1 MRVSVG
7 ALFICSAA
15 ATNPINKVI
24 QLLSSLESKVTAE
37 GEKEQQQYE
46 EFARWCEEN
55 AKEKQ
60 HELKNSAERK
70 ESLESTLEKTQ
81 ADISTTKAKIEELS
95 ASISQNEADLEK
107 ATAVRKAEHKDF
119 MERDQE
125 SVETIDTLERALQ
138 TIKKELAH
146 GFVQLQP
153 AAVNGLVGAVTAL
166 MDRNVVDGQSKV
178 QLQAFVQSQESTT
191 DEFAAQQAPATAAY
205 ETHDGTAAIL
215 GLLEDLLDK
224 AEAQRSKE
232 TQEETEAQFNYEM
245 LKQSLTDEIKTENK
259 ELSNARQHLAS
270 YKETESS
277 TSGDLAE
284 NNKDAAADSQTL
296 SQLQADCMQTASDHE
311 LSVQGRSDELKALA
325 EAKRIIG
332 ETTGSATGKAY
343 GLVQVSATSRSTAVD
358 GVIASLKQLGRS
370 SDDMSIALLA
380 SQISTA
386 SVSGDDVFAKVKGL
400 IRDMI
405 QKISEKA
412 RADAKE
418 HEWCTTKTKE
428 TEAKKAD
435 HESVV
440 AKLTSR
446 ADRAKSAIAKAEA
459 QIATL
464 EAELGALSK
473 MQAEM
478 DKNRN
483 SEHADYLEASA
494 DYQQGVEGVQ
504 AAIKVLKSYYGKDSA
519 LLQQPVVG
527 THSSSGGAAGGIIGL
542 LEVCESDFSKLLA
555 EVEADEKEAQE
566 VYERQ
571 SKDNRQAKAEKET
584 SLKYTQKT
592 LARTEKALAEINDD
606 TEAEQSELDATL
618 EYLAKVNK
626 RCVAK
631 PETYAS
637 RKAKRESEIEG
648 LKNALKILE
657 EETAGAFLAMRTV
670 SRHQ

>member
-1 MRVSVG
+1 MRAVSVALAVAG
-7 ALFICSAA
+7 AAS
-15 ATNPINKVI
+15 TNPINKVL
-24 QLLSSLESKVTAE
+24 QLLDSLAAKVTAD
-37 GEKEQQQYE
+37 GEKEQAQYE
-46 EFARWCEEN
+46 KFTQWCEEN
-55 AKEKQ
+55 AKETQ
-60 HELKNSAERK
+60 HELKNSGERQ
-70 ESLESTLEKTQ
+70 ESLQSVIDKTE
-81 ADISTTKAKIEELS
+81 ATISNVNSQIQELS
-95 ASISQNEADLEK
+95 ASIAQNEADLEK

-119 MERDQE
+119 AERDE
-125 SVETIDTLERALQ
+125 ELVGTIDTLERALQ
-138 TIKKELAH
+138 VVKKELAF
-146 GFVQLQP
+146 GQVSQS
-153 AAVNGLVGAVTAL
+153 AVTSLVGAATVMLDDSLVTSH
-166 MDRNVVDGQSKV
+166 DRSR
-178 QLQAFVQSQESTT
+178 LQAFVQQQSE
-191 DEFAAQQAPATAAY
+191 AADGFEAMQAPATAAY
-205 ETHDGTAAIL
+205 ETHGGTQAIL
-215 GLLEDLLDK
+215 QTFEDLLEK
-224 AEAQRSKE
+224 AESQRSDTTKA
-232 TQEETEAQFNYEM
+232 ETEAQFNFEM
-245 LKQSLTDEIKTENK
+245 LKQSLTDELKTENK
-259 ELSNARQHLAS
+259 ELAKARSKLAAN
-270 YKETESS
+270 KETLSA
-277 TSGDLAE
+277 TNGDLTE
-284 NNKDAAADSQTL
+284 TNKDASADSASL
-296 SQLQADCMQTASDHE
+296 RQLQTDCMQTASDHE
-311 LSVQGRSDELKALA
+311 VSVKDRSDELKALA
-325 EAKRIIG
+325 EAKRVIQ
-332 ETTGSATGKAY
+332 EATGGATSKAY
-343 GLVQVSATSRSTAVD
+343 GLVQVGATTRVTSPGID
-358 GVIASLKQLGRS
+358 GVVSSLRQLGRN
-370 SDDMSIALLA
+370 SDDIAVALLA
-380 SQISTA
+380 SQISSVA
-386 SVSGDDVFAKVKGL
+386 VSGDDVFAKVKGL
-400 IRDMI
+400 IRDML

-435 HESVV
+435 HESEV
-440 AKLTSR
+440 AKLNSR
-446 ADRAKSAIAKAEA
+446 SDRAKSAIARAEA
-459 QIATL
+459 DIAQL
-464 EAELGALSK
+464 EAELGALAK

-478 DKNRN
+478 DQQRSN
-483 SEHADYLEASA
+483 EHAENSAAIA
-494 DYQQGVEGVQ
+494 DYQKGVEGVQ
-504 AAIKVLKSYYGKDSA
+504 AAIKALKSYYGKDSA

-657 EETAGAFLAMRTV
+657 EETAGAFLAVRTV